1 MKGISLTPSLFKDS
15 EHSEPLP
22 PKGGAT
28 VTRILL
34 AWQAHPQPHG
44 TSLYAHD
51 LSEPDAVVQ
60 LFKQASRFR
69 AQITAEGWRF
79 LWGSYGLGGLLEINR
94 QAAWF
99 DPQDDHDAAEQIF
112 NRSLIEG
119 YDPVSGHLRG
129 AIELGEA
136 ASV

>member
-1 MKGISLTPSLFKDS
+1 
-15 EHSEPLP
+15 
-22 PKGGAT
+22 

-34 AWQAHPQPHG
+34 AWQSHPQPHG
-44 TSLYAHD
+44 TSLYGHD
-51 LSEPDAVVQ
+51 LSEADAVVA

-94 QAAWF
+94 RAAWF
-99 DPQDDHDAAEQIF
+99 DTEDDRDAAEQIF

-129 AIELGEA
+129 EVEMGEPVA
-136 ASV
+136 V

>member
-1 MKGISLTPSLFKDS
+1 M
-15 EHSEPLP
+15 
-22 PKGGAT
+22 
-28 VTRILL
+28 TRILL

-51 LSEPDAVVQ
+51 LSEADAVVE

-69 AQITAEGWRF
+69 AQVTAEGWRF
-79 LWGSYGLGGLLEINR
+79 LWGSYGLGGLLDINR
-94 QAAWF
+94 RAAWF
-99 DPQDDHDAAEQIF
+99 DPEDDHDAAEQIF

-119 YDPVSGHLRG
+119 YDPVSGHLRH
-129 AIELGEA
+129 ELEHGET